1 MSFGPSQSNT
11 RPGGRGRAVLGV
23 TLAGAVLAGGAAAV
37 ASGGAREDRVL
48 PAETPAGGQEVIDE
62 SVVAHGSSPVAGP
75 WEVTTYK
82 DKDGLPC
89 LRLMLTEAVTP
100 ISGSGWCGES
110 DRDFLVSGLPVTTL
124 DGQAELILFGV
135 APAAAMGVE
144 LIPGDA
150 VRADV
155 DDSLTA
161 FGKPWVIARPV
172 DSPAAEIGWLDEH
185 GQRHDLRN
193 VSSEFARAEAQS
205 RTLRLSGLSED
216 G

>member
-1 MSFGPSQSNT
+1 MSSEPTQSIS
-11 RPGGRGRAVLGV
+11 RSGGRAHAVLV
-23 TLAGAVLAGGAAAV
+23 ATLAGAILAGCAAAV
-37 ASGGAREDRVL
+37 ASGGAQEDRA
-48 PAETPAGGQEVIDE
+48 PSAGTPADGREAIDE

-75 WEVTTYK
+75 WQVTTYK
-82 DKDGLPC
+82 DKDGSPC

-135 APAAAMGVE
+135 APARAKGVE

-172 DSPAAEIGWLDEH
+172 DSPAAEIGWLDER

-193 VSSEFARAEAQS
+193 VSSEFARAEAQR